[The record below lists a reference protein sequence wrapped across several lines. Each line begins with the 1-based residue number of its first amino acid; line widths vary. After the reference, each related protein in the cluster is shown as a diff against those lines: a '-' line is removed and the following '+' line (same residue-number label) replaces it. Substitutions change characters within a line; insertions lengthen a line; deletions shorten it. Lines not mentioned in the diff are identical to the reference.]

1 MKAKHMLIAALAAL
15 TVIVVGCKSVEVE
28 RKGQEVAVVND
39 QLVKDKDGN
48 PIILDRGWRVD
59 YFQHWNWQRFDSLE
73 AKAGEATLNVNNYSS
88 GADSN
93 LTALVSTSFK
103 GACELTARI
112 GAAIAT
118 SGGSVAGE
126 AGASAISALVSKFIS
141 KGGDASN
148 ANITCKD
155 GSCTLTD
162 GIVSETCTNCYDH

>member
-39 QLVKDKDGN
+39 QIVKDKDGN
-48 PIILDRGWRVD
+48 PVILDLGWRVD
-59 YFQHWNWQRFDSLE
+59 YSQHWYWQRFDSLE

-88 GADSN
+88 GVDSN
-93 LTALVSTSFK
+93 LTALVSTSFT

-126 AGASAISALVSKFIS
+126 AGASAISALVSKFVS
-141 KGGDASN
+141 KGGDTAN
-148 ANITCKD
+148 ATISCKD

-162 GIVSETCTNCYDH
+162 GTVCESCTGCYVQ

>member
-1 MKAKHMLIAALAAL
+1 MKAKNMLIAVLAAF

-48 PIILDRGWRVD
+48 PVILDRGWRVD
-59 YFQHWNWQRFDSLE
+59 YFQHWNWQRFDTLS
-73 AKAGEATLNVNNYSS
+73 AKAGEAEFNVNNYSS

-93 LTALVSTSFK
+93 LTALVSTSFE

-118 SGGSVAGE
+118 GGGSVAGD
-126 AGASAISALVSKFIS
+126 AGAAAISALVSKFIS
-141 KGGDASN
+141 KGGDAAN
-148 ANITCKD
+148 ATITCKD

-162 GIVSETCTNCYDH
+162 GTVSESCTNCYDK